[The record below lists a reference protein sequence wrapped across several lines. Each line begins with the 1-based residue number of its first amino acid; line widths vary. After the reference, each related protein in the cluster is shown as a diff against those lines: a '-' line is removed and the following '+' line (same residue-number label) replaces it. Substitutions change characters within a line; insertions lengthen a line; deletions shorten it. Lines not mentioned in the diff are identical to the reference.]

1 MANPSIAEEPRSGG
15 KRSVFL
21 VDDHPLL
28 RQGLTLLINQEQ
40 DLEVI
45 GEAEDAQ
52 TALQAISNRR
62 PAMMIVDISLNGE
75 DGLDLLKKIR
85 TFYGALPVLILSM
98 HDEAIYAERALRA
111 GANGYIMKQQATE
124 EVLVAMRRILSGGV
138 YLSDRMSNN
147 MLQQYVGGAPASATS
162 RISNLSDRELEV
174 FGLVGEGRATRE
186 IANQLRLS
194 VKTIETYQAHIK
206 EKLFLRSGR
215 ELIQQA
221 IQWRSGDRAI

>member
-1 MANPSIAEEPRSGG
+1 VANLSVPEVPRYG

-28 RQGLTLLINQEQ
+28 RQGLSLLINQQQ
-40 DLEVI
+40 DLEVC
-45 GEAEDAQ
+45 GWAEDAE
-52 TALQAISNRR
+52 TALQAIANHR
-62 PAMMIVDISLNGE
+62 PSVMIVDISLNGT
-75 DGLDLLKKIR
+75 DGLDLLKTVR
-85 TFYGALPVLILSM
+85 SFDGALPVLILSM
-98 HDEAIYAERALRA
+98 HDEGVYAERALRA

-124 EVLVAMRRILSGGV
+124 EVLAAVRRILDGGV
-138 YLSDRMSNN
+138 YLSDGMSNK
-147 MLQQYVGGAPASATS
+147 MLQQYVGGAPTSASS

-174 FGLVGEGRATRE
+174 FCLVGEGRATRE

-206 EKLFLRSGR
+206 EKLVLRSGR

-221 IQWRSGDRAI
+221 IQWRSGERAI